1 MITISDL
8 LERQVYTAKDGTLWE
23 LTFKDGRKRELLF
36 DKVDEILDTGWRVYG
51 TERKLRKYKDLKDF
65 LK

>member
-23 LTFKDGRKRELLF
+23 LTFKDGRKKQLLF

-51 TERKLRKYKDLKDF
+51 TERKLIKYKDLKDF